1 MNDDYYVIHKK
12 VLPDYFEKVIKIKE
26 IINRGVNISDA
37 CKEIGLSRSTFYK
50 YKDYVNRPSMKVGK
64 HIILS
69 LKLVDEPGALST
81 ILNDVAARNANILAI
96 NQEVPIHNIAFV
108 TLTIAIMD
116 MDISIQG
123 FVAATSFKIVDR
135 APGSSTSFKERIICL
150 PTFIDG
156 RFT

>member
-123 FVAATSFKIVDR
+123 FVAELRRKKNV
-135 APGSSTSFKERIICL
+135 
-150 PTFIDG
+150 IDAMLVAVE
-156 RFT
+156 

>member
-116 MDISIQG
+116 MDVSIQG
-123 FVAATSFKIVDR
+123 FVSELRRKKNV
-135 APGSSTSFKERIICL
+135 
-150 PTFIDG
+150 IDAMLVAVE
-156 RFT
+156 